1 MAWNEDY
8 HARPFKSL
16 FDATSS
22 QNMAVDLDTGE
33 INAVKR
39 AAGGT
44 GYGIMM
50 TEPRTGEFGA
60 VAVKGVVRAKAGGT
74 VSIGDYITV
83 AASAAGGPGW
93 LRTVVSGDTAPR
105 QIMGRAMSSAASGS
119 LFALELDVRR
129 IFVAGSGDTLLA
141 T

>member
-8 HARPFKSL
+8 FARPMKALADFTGKQG
-16 FDATSS
+16 F
-22 QNMAVDLDTGE
+22 AVDLATSE
-33 INAVKR
+33 INAVQR

-50 TEPRTGEFGA
+50 TEPRTGEFGT
-60 VAVKGVVRAKAGGT
+60 VAIRGVVRAKAG
-74 VSIGDYITV
+74 SAINIGDYITV
-83 AASAAGGPGW
+83 ANSASGGPGW

-119 LFALELDVRR
+119 LFALEVDVRR
-129 IFVAGSGDTLLA
+129 VIVAGSGDTLLA
-141 T
+141 I

>member
-1 MAWNEDY
+1 MAWNEDF
-8 HARPFKSL
+8 HARPFKAL
-16 FDATSS
+16 ADFTGKQGFAVELATS
-22 QNMAVDLDTGE
+22 E
-33 INAVKR
+33 INAITR
-39 AAGGT
+39 AAGGG

-50 TEPRTGEFGA
+50 TEPRTGEFGT
-60 VAVKGVVRAKAGGT
+60 VAVKGVVRAKAGAA

-83 AASAAGGPGW
+83 AASGTGGPGW

-129 IFVAGSGDTLLA
+129 TFVAGSANLLLA
-141 T
+141 V